1 MTNRWCIVS
10 EWPNSTAGGPFKE
23 RLYWCNGTRRDQW
36 GNVAAYAKRFRT
48 KREAEAYLVVVLAAN
63 FEHVATGTIKTYK
76 ITDRFL

>member
-10 EWPNSTAGGPFKE
+10 EFTKNETVWPKE
-23 RLYWCNGTRRDQW
+23 TLYWCNGTRKDQW

-63 FEHVATGTIKTYK
+63 FENIAATNIRTYK